1 MVGFKVDGNLNMILG
16 EETKG
21 RQVEYHWM
29 GRVRVGKK
37 IFKAPRW

>member
-1 MVGFKVDGNLNMILG
+1 MVGFKVDENLNMRLD

-21 RQVEYHWM
+21 FQVEYYWM

-37 IFKAPRW
+37 IFRAPRW